1 MKILEMTST
10 QSNEDLIE
18 ALRSKMLD
26 EFKPYVK
33 IFVQEELKFS
43 KQENDLVNSNTKIV
57 KSLEKEPKFVKQELV
72 NKNKLIELYTS
83 KILGN
88 GRNNSNG
95 SNFDLDT
102 DLSTLN
108 SKLVDE
114 SIYSGRYILDSS
126 VSKTI
131 NCKSN
136 LLTPEIIERCDRKKN
151 VKKKLDEQLA
161 DVRKQLQETTLKSN
175 NKLLHYNNN
184 TPPNSPTQWATGTT
198 LIAGNSMLH
207 EVGQIRLSGAK
218 PNSVKVR
225 IF

>member
-114 SIYSGRYILDSS
+114 SIYSCRYILDSS

-136 LLTPEIIERCDRKKN
+136 LLTPEIIEKCDRKKN

-161 DVRKQLQETTLKSN
+161 DVRKQLQETTFKSN

>member
-1 MKILEMTST
+1 MTGT
-10 QSNEDLIE
+10 QSNEDLTE

-26 EFKPYVK
+26 EFKPYIK
-33 IFVQEELKFS
+33 IFVKEELKFS
-43 KQENDLVNSNTKIV
+43 KQENDLVNSNKKIV

-161 DVRKQLQETTLKSN
+161 DVRKQLQENYNSFKSN
-175 NKLLHYNNN
+175 NELLHYHNK
-184 TPPNSPTQWATGTT
+184 TPPTT
-198 LIAGNSMLH
+198 LTPCSYCM
-207 EVGQIRLSGAK
+207 AK
-218 PNSVKVR
+218 VSESFFNVLRKSKKS
-225 IF
+225 FEKLLCQF

>member
-1 MKILEMTST
+1 MTGT
-10 QSNEDLIE
+10 QSNEDLTE

-26 EFKPYVK
+26 EFKPYIK
-33 IFVQEELKFS
+33 IFVKEELKFS

-161 DVRKQLQETTLKSN
+161 DVRKQLQETTFKSN

-184 TPPNSPTQWATGTT
+184 TPPNSPTQWATRTT
-198 LIAGNSMLH
+198 FIAGNSMLH

>member
-1 MKILEMTST
+1 MTGT

-26 EFKPYVK
+26 EFKPYIK
-33 IFVQEELKFS
+33 IFVKEELKFS

-57 KSLEKEPKFVKQELV
+57 KSLEKEPKFVKQERV

-83 KILGN
+83 KILGY

-161 DVRKQLQETTLKSN
+161 DVRKQLQETTFKSN

-198 LIAGNSMLH
+198 FIAGNSMLH

>member
-1 MKILEMTST
+1 MS
-10 QSNEDLIE
+10 
-18 ALRSKMLD
+18 
-26 EFKPYVK
+26 K
-33 IFVQEELKFS
+33 IFGNDKDNS
-43 KQENDLVNSNTKIV
+43 KS
-57 KSLEKEPKFVKQELV
+57 
-72 NKNKLIELYTS
+72 
-83 KILGN
+83 
-88 GRNNSNG
+88 

-102 DLSTLN
+102 DLSTLI

-114 SIYSGRYILDSS
+114 TINSFSNILNSS
-126 VSKTI
+126 VRKTV
-131 NCKSN
+131 NCGSN
-136 LLTPEIIERCDRKKN
+136 LSTPQISEDCDQKKN

-161 DVRKQLQETTLKSN
+161 DVRKQLQETTFKSN

-198 LIAGNSMLH
+198 FIAGNSMLH